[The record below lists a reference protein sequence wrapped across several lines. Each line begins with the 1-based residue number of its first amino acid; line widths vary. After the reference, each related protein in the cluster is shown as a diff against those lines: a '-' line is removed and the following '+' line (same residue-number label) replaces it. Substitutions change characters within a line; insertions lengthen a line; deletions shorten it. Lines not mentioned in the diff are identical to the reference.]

1 MLTKDKS
8 SERRKPEVSVSHV
21 NKRRDGTIWLR
32 KRRRSTTVLQLF
44 RWVYPIRGGEQEE
57 ETYIRIIMASKG
69 IFLVIVLLAKIASIK
84 ENSQNTEPEKTVIV
98 NKSLNY
104 ERLNMWAEVIN
115 I

>member
-1 MLTKDKS
+1 MEQSGWENGEGRRLFS
-8 SERRKPEVSVSHV
+8 NCLGGFILSELGSK
-21 NKRRDGTIWLR
+21 KRRH
-32 KRRRSTTVLQLF
+32 
-44 RWVYPIRGGEQEE
+44 
-57 ETYIRIIMASKG
+57 IRIIMASKG